1 MGFFRAIIQGIKSL
15 MLYPLRSMLTMLGII
30 FGVCSVISML
40 AIGEGQKQ
48 KAEEKIKKL
57 GANNIIITSQKPI
70 AQEVQGQR
78 TGFVAKYGVKYD
90 DAARIADLRDAG
102 VIRVLPEKIRRED
115 VAFDQFVK
123 KDRAIYGTTP
133 YFLEF
138 SQAEVVMGRFLSE
151 EDETTKNNVCVITT
165 TLASELFAYQNPLT
179 NEIKVGKYYYRVVG
193 LVRTPADL
201 LRDFKEQKQ
210 RVLDGAVLREAAA
223 RLEESLAEQ
232 NKIINQRREKLK
244 TGTAK
249 ERMVGE
255 VIEREHLIE
264 NLDISKLNK
273 LPPIVFQE
281 RLESQDTPES
291 KWFSDQSGKEFF
303 VTPENWVYAYE
314 GDKAELAGH
323 LGHRRVMRMAMEAD
337 IGSQESNLGKDT
349 EFYGDVYIPFQTLR
363 QDYGDREFKRQ
374 SGGISA
380 KEVEI
385 DRLRVQ
391 FDEMKHV
398 KPGAEMLER
407 TMRYEHKDTVDFKF
421 RIPYAELKAARDIST
436 IFTVVLATIASISLL
451 VGGIGIMNIM
461 LATVTERTSEIG
473 VRRALGAKKLH
484 IIRQFLVETS
494 VLSIT
499 GGILGIAVGIA
510 LPKLAQKILSSN
522 ETLGWLS
529 DRIRQISFGILD
541 YDFTRFSYNL
551 ELIFTNWSVALAF
564 GLSVCVGIIFGIYP
578 AFRAAHLDPIEALR
592 HS

>member
-1 MGFFRAIIQGIKSL
+1 MFVFRSIIQGIKSL

-30 FGVCSVISML
+30 FGVCSVIAML

-48 KAEEKIKKL
+48 KAEEEIKKL
-57 GANNIIITSQKPI
+57 GAINIIITSQKPI

-115 VAFDQFVK
+115 VAFDRFVK

-151 EDETTKNNVCVITT
+151 EDEMTKNNVCVIST

-201 LRDFKEQKQ
+201 LRDIKEQKQ
-210 RVLDGAVLREAAA
+210 RAIDEAALREAAA
-223 RLEESLAEQ
+223 RMEEGLAKQ
-232 NKIINQRREKLK
+232 QKIIEARRSKLK
-244 TGTAK
+244 SGTKK
-249 ERMVGE
+249 EQMVGE
-255 VIEREHLIE
+255 VIELEDSI
-264 NLDISKLNK
+264 NNSKILELNK

-281 RLESQDTPES
+281 RLDNQDTPES
-291 KWFSDQSGKEFF
+291 KWFSDQFGQEFF
-303 VTPENWVYAYE
+303 VTPNNWVYAYE
-314 GDKAELAGH
+314 SGNAKLAGH
-323 LGHRRVMRMAMEAD
+323 LAHGRVMRMAMEAD
-337 IGSQESNLGKDT
+337 MGNQESNLGKAN
-349 EFYGDVYIPFQTLR
+349 EFYGDVYVPFHTLR

-380 KEVEI
+380 KEVQI

-391 FDEMKHV
+391 FDDMSHV
-398 KPGAEMLER
+398 IPGAKMLER
-407 TMRYEHKDTVDFKF
+407 TMRYGHKEVEDFII
-421 RIPYAELKAARDIST
+421 RVPLDELATARKINL
-436 IFTVVLATIASISLL
+436 IFTIVLATIASISLL

-494 VLSIT
+494 VLSVV
-499 GGILGIAVGIA
+499 GGLLGIAVGLSA
-510 LPKLAQKILSSN
+510 PLLAQWILA
-522 ETLGWLS
+522 EYYQYELA
-529 DRIRQISFGILD
+529 IL
-541 YDFTRFSYNL
+541 
-551 ELIFTNWSVALAF
+551 FTNWSVALAF
-564 GLSVCVGIIFGIYP
+564 GISVFIGIIFGIYP
-578 AFRAAHLDPIEALR
+578 AFRAANLDPIEALR

>member
-1 MGFFRAIIQGIKSL
+1 MVFFRAIIQGIKSL
-15 MLYPLRSMLTMLGII
+15 MLYPLRSILTMLGII
-30 FGVCSVISML
+30 FGVCSVIAML

-48 KAEEKIKKL
+48 KAEEEIKKL
-57 GANNIIITSQKPI
+57 GAINIIITSQKPI

-90 DAARIADLRDAG
+90 DAARISDLRDAG

-138 SQAEVVMGRFLSE
+138 SQAEVVMGRFISE
-151 EDETTKNNVCVITT
+151 EDEMTKNNVCVIST

-210 RVLDGAVLREAAA
+210 RVLDEAVLREAAA
-223 RLEESLAEQ
+223 RVEESLAAQ
-232 NKIINQRREKLK
+232 KKIIDQRRENLK
-244 TGTAK
+244 IGTDK

-264 NLDISKLNK
+264 NSDISKLNK

-281 RLESQDTPES
+281 RLENQDTPES

-314 GDKAELAGH
+314 DNKAELAGH
-323 LGHRRVMRMAMEAD
+323 LGHGRVMRMAIEAD
-337 IGSQESNLGKDT
+337 MGNQESDLGKAN
-349 EFYGDVYIPFQTLR
+349 EFYGDVYVPFHTLR

-380 KEVEI
+380 KEVQI

-391 FDEMKHV
+391 FDQMNHV
-398 KPGAEMLER
+398 IPGAKMLER
-407 TMRYEHKDTVDFKF
+407 TMRYGHQDVQDFVI
-421 RIPYAELKAARDIST
+421 RVPLDELATARKINL
-436 IFTVVLATIASISLL
+436 IFTIVLATIASISLL

-494 VLSIT
+494 VLSVA
-499 GGILGIAVGIA
+499 GGVLGILAGLSAP
-510 LPKLAQKILSSN
+510 LLAQWILA
-522 ETLGWLS
+522 EYYQYELA
-529 DRIRQISFGILD
+529 IL
-541 YDFTRFSYNL
+541 FTD
-551 ELIFTNWSVALAF
+551 WSVALAF
-564 GLSVCVGIIFGIYP
+564 GISVCIGIIFGIYP
-578 AFRAAHLDPIEALR
+578 AVRAANLDPIEALR

>member
-1 MGFFRAIIQGIKSL
+1 MFIFRAIIQGIKSL

-30 FGVCSVISML
+30 FGVCSVIAML

-48 KAEEKIKKL
+48 KAEEEIKKL
-57 GANNIIITSQKPI
+57 GAINVIITSQKPI

-90 DAARIADLRDAG
+90 DAARIADMRDAG
-102 VIRVLPEKIRRED
+102 VVRVLPEKIRRED

-138 SQAEVVMGRFLSE
+138 SQAEVVMGRFLTE
-151 EDETTKNNVCVITT
+151 EDEMTKNNVCVIST
-165 TLASELFAYQNPLT
+165 TLASDLFAYQNPLT

-201 LRDFKEQKQ
+201 LRDIKEQKQ
-210 RVLDGAVLREAAA
+210 RRLDEAALA
-223 RLEESLAEQ
+223 EANAKLEAQLAEQ
-232 NKIINQRREKLK
+232 EAEIAARRSKLK
-244 TGTAK
+244 SGTAK

-255 VIEREHLIE
+255 AIELEDSIDNAEILR
-264 NLDISKLNK
+264 LNK

-281 RLESQDTPES
+281 RLENQDTPES
-291 KWFSDQSGKEFF
+291 KWFADQSGKEFF
-303 VTPENWVYAYE
+303 VTPENWVYANE
-314 GDKAELAGH
+314 NGKAELAGH
-323 LGHRRVMRMAMEAD
+323 LAHGRVMQMAMEAD
-337 IGSQESNLGKDT
+337 IGNQESNLGKAS
-349 EFYGDVYIPFQTLR
+349 EFYGDVYIPFHTLR

-380 KEVEI
+380 KEVQI

-391 FDEMKHV
+391 FDDMRHV
-398 KPGAEMLER
+398 IPGAKMLER
-407 TMRYEHKDTVDFKF
+407 TMRYGHQDTEDFII
-421 RIPYAELKAARDIST
+421 RVPLDELATARKINL
-436 IFTVVLATIASISLL
+436 IFTIVLATIASISLL

-494 VLSIT
+494 VLSVA
-499 GGILGIAVGIA
+499 GGMLGIAVGLSA
-510 LPKLAQKILSSN
+510 PLLAQWILA
-522 ETLGWLS
+522 EYYQYELA
-529 DRIRQISFGILD
+529 IL
-541 YDFTRFSYNL
+541 FTG
-551 ELIFTNWSVALAF
+551 WSVAAAF
-564 GLSVCVGIIFGIYP
+564 GISVCIGVIFGIYP
-578 AFRAAHLDPIEALR
+578 AYRAANLDPIEALR